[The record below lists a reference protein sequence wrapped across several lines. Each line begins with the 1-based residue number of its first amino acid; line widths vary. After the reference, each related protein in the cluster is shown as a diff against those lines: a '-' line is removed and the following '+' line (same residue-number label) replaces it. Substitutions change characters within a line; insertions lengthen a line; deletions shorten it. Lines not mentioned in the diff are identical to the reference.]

1 MSDCTEP
8 RCGHPQTSAGH
19 PRNGWVRVSI
29 ARSPPAH
36 WYCSLA
42 CAATALAGRAEAEI
56 SGVRT
61 DVGACSTCVTRHDI
75 GHLCRSCGHTPPRP
89 DFTRL
94 GRPGP
99 EDPRQQR
106 LDALGVTTA
115 QVRAWARGQDIDVPV
130 RGPLAPDVIDAYLDA
145 DQPNNTQEKSA

>member
-19 PRNGWVRVSI
+19 PRNGWIRISI
-29 ARSPPAH
+29 AGSPPAH

-61 DVGACSTCVTRHDI
+61 DVGACPACVTRHDI

-89 DFTRL
+89 DFTRV
-94 GRPGP
+94 GQPGHP
-99 EDPRQQR
+99 E
-106 LDALGVTTA
+106 AA
-115 QVRAWARGQDIDVPV
+115 HVRAWARSTGLDVPV
-130 RGPLAPDVIDAYLDA
+130 RGPLAPDVIDTYLDA
-145 DQPNNTQEKSA
+145 HQATQEAAS